1 MKMKTLILVSKSPYI
16 TKDNLYAFE
25 ASLNLK
31 KMDEEEVGVMLIQD
45 AVLSAIQGQK
55 GQIEELL
62 KTALGAGVNV
72 YVLKPDALARGI
84 PEERMI
90 KGVQLVDYGGW
101 VDLTMEKYQKIVSWT

>member
-1 MKMKTLILVSKSPYI
+1 MKTLILVSKSPYI
-16 TKDNLYAFE
+16 TKDNVYAFE

-31 KMDEEEVGVMLIQD
+31 KRDEEVGVMLIQD

-55 GQIEELL
+55 GQIGELL
-62 KTALGAGVNV
+62 KIALDAGVNV
-72 YVLKPDALARGI
+72 YALKPDVIARGI

-90 KGVQLVDYGGW
+90 KRVQLVDYGGW